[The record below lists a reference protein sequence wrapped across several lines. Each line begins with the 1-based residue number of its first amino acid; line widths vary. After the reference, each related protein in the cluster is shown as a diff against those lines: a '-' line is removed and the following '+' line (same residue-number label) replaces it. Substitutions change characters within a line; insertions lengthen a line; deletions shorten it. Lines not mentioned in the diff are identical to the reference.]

1 MNNMNK
7 LYKCID
13 KLSDYSL
20 NS

>member
-1 MNNMNK
+1 MNK

-13 KLSDYSL
+13 KLADYSL